1 MVKVEVRFRMNVDRA
16 TTKKQRVWRLSSV
29 KEQDITV
36 EKKVTRKKMMKDT
49 LDSKDKRPETIGK
62 VTMLRKKGLKV
73 QVGMTKYLQH
83 PRLQQKVKQSI
94 GN

>member
-1 MVKVEVRFRMNVDRA
+1 MEVKFRMNVDRA

-36 EKKVTRKKMMKDT
+36 EKKVTTKKKMKDT
-49 LDSKDKRPETIGK
+49 LDSKDKRPETIG
-62 VTMLRKKGLKV
+62 VLTILRKKGLKV
-73 QVGMTKYLQH
+73 QVGMTKYILH
-83 PRLQQKVKQSI
+83 LRLQQKVKQLN